1 MNTGEYI
8 CYDVAPCIIHP
19 QGIANVL
26 LSPFSLPEKK
36 LNQVVDSLRK
46 ELFRGLQLSRMS
58 EPCSVKMLNTCI
70 NLTPRTAASIPNGY
84 SSAKGGILVL
94 EVGEE
99 SFQVSL
105 HGQLKDKKKWVSF

>member
-1 MNTGEYI
+1 M
-8 CYDVAPCIIHP
+8 APCIIHP

-26 LSPFSLPEKK
+26 LSPFSLPHKK
-36 LNQVVDSLRK
+36 LNQVVDSLRQ
-46 ELFRGLQLSRMS
+46 ELITGLSRS

-105 HGQLKDKKKWVSF
+105 HGQLKDKKKMGQFLI